1 MKPINENDL
10 EQVSAFIDG
19 ELSDSERRFFQK
31 RLCNDAQL
39 RAFCERAWIASSVL
53 KSQPFQLMPINSAEQ
68 ICAQCETPAASF
80 KFPLRLVASFGA
92 LALVAGLG
100 MQLMKPSEP
109 SIASLVKNPNSVVV
123 QAEVLTTA
131 PETNNALLDLEQ
143 ITHVNT
149 TIKQVNSSALHS
161 AAQNAQL
168 ATQDNPSQ
176 FELNEATR
184 SKTWP
189 ASNQDMDEYLAR
201 HNQMIGSNANNG
213 LISYAQILS
222 EQTEVPSEQAGQVS
236 QESNQDLK

>member
-1 MKPINENDL
+1 MKPINETDL

-31 RLCNDAQL
+31 RLCNDAEL
-39 RAFCERAWIASSVL
+39 RACCERAWIASSVL
-53 KSQPFQLMPINSAEQ
+53 KSQPFQLMPSNSAEQ
-68 ICAQCETPAASF
+68 ICAQCEAPVSSL

-109 SIASLVKNPNSVVV
+109 LIASMVEPPSSVVATKDAPTAVPESNSVL
-123 QAEVLTTA
+123 A
-131 PETNNALLDLEQ
+131 DLEQ
-143 ITHVNT
+143 ITHVST
-149 TIKQVNSSALHS
+149 TSTFVNSSAIPS
-161 AAQNAQL
+161 AKQNVQQVV
-168 ATQDNPSQ
+168 QDNPAQ

-189 ASNQDMDEYLAR
+189 TSNQGMDEYLVR

-213 LISYAQILS
+213 LISYAQIL
-222 EQTEVPSEQAGQVS
+222 TEPTDVPAQQAGQAGD
-236 QESNQDLK
+236 QDLK

>member
-100 MQLMKPSEP
+100 LQLMKPSEP
-109 SIASLVKNPNSVVV
+109 SIASLVKKPNSVVV
-123 QAEVLTTA
+123 PAEVLTTA

-149 TIKQVNSSALHS
+149 TIKQVNSSALPS
-161 AAQNAQL
+161 AAQNTQL

>member
-31 RLCNDAQL
+31 RLCNDAEL
-39 RAFCERAWIASSVL
+39 RAYCERAWIASSVL
-53 KSQPFQLMPINSAEQ
+53 KSQPFQLMPSNSAEQ
-68 ICAQCETPAASF
+68 ICAQCETPAATF

-100 MQLMKPSEP
+100 LQLMKPSEP
-109 SIASLVKNPNSVVV
+109 LDNSVVKNSSSAPATAV
-123 QAEVLTTA
+123 VSVTA
-131 PETNNALLDLEQ
+131 PVANNALAGLEQ
-143 ITHVNT
+143 LTHVNT
-149 TIKQVNSSALHS
+149 TVKQVNSSALPN
-161 AAQNAQL
+161 AVQDAQRVA
-168 ATQDNPSQ
+168 QDNPSQ

-189 ASNQDMDEYLAR
+189 AINQDMDEYLAR

-222 EQTEVPSEQAGQVS
+222 EQTEVPAEHAGQVS

>member
-1 MKPINENDL
+1 MKPINETDL
-10 EQVSAFIDG
+10 EHVSAFIDG

-31 RLCNDAQL
+31 RLCNDAEL
-39 RAFCERAWIASSVL
+39 RAYCERAWIASSVL
-53 KSQPFQLMPINSAEQ
+53 KSQPFQLMPANSAEQ
-68 ICAQCETPAASF
+68 ICSQCDEKAASF

-100 MQLMKPSEP
+100 LQIMKPSEP
-109 SIASLVKNPNSVVV
+109 SIASVVKNPSSVVV
-123 QAEVLTTA
+123 PAEVLTNA

-143 ITHVNT
+143 ITHVST
-149 TIKQVNSSALHS
+149 TIKPINSSAIPS
-161 AAQNAQL
+161 AKQNIQRVA
-168 ATQDNPSQ
+168 QDNPSQ

-213 LISYAQILS
+213 LISYAQILT
-222 EQTEVPSEQAGQVS
+222 EETEVPAEQAGKD
-236 QESNQDLK
+236 SNQDSK

>member
-19 ELSDSERRFFQK
+19 ELTDSERRFFQK

-39 RAFCERAWIASSVL
+39 RAYCERAWIASSVL
-53 KSQPFQLMPINSAEQ
+53 KSQPFQLMPSNSAEQ
-68 ICAQCETPAASF
+68 ICAQCEAPAASF

-109 SIASLVKNPNSVVV
+109 SIASVARKPSSDVVPAQV
-123 QAEVLTTA
+123 QTSA
-131 PETNNALLDLEQ
+131 PETNNALLELEQ

-149 TIKQVNSSALHS
+149 TKMQVNSSALPS
-161 AAQNAQL
+161 TAQNAQR
-168 ATQDNPSQ
+168 AAQDNPSQ

-189 ASNQDMDEYLAR
+189 ASNQNMDEYLAR

-213 LISYAQILS
+213 LISYAQILT
-222 EQTEVPSEQAGQVS
+222 EATEVPAEQAAQD
-236 QESNQDLK
+236 SNQDSK

>member
-100 MQLMKPSEP
+100 LQLMKPSEP
-109 SIASLVKNPNSVVV
+109 SIASLVKKPNSVVV
-123 QAEVLTTA
+123 PAEVLTTA

-149 TIKQVNSSALHS
+149 TIKQVNSSALPS
-161 AAQNAQL
+161 AAQNTQL

-189 ASNQDMDEYLAR
+189 ASNHDMDEYLAR